1 MRLGWDRIFTSSPVQ
16 DKEKF
21 LERLQEILY
30 GRTPDYLWV
39 DNASSQYRSW
49 RIQKLYLTGERL
61 ERDTAF
67 TYGGWT
73 LVVHKGSRIQKQEN
87 GRMLKGGFSFRRE
100 ESSFSG
106 TSLLLDER
114 GRFLFEITMPR
125 EAGLLAEIRYFTR
138 GWDIFLRR
146 WAELEVRGEVF
157 RLPFGAALK
166 VCFSPLCQEETL
178 FQMKEALEVKSHF
191 MSVYGDAL
199 MLKLPEGFPLVLQRA
214 SESDG
219 GCYLAPGGRA
229 YGHGVKK
236 LKLGLSGTEY
246 AGLSE
251 GAALCFVPGEP
262 AWYGAGQMDGRGQ
275 AAYLALPEGE
285 YYSQSSE
292 APFFSEKEGGGYR
305 YCELPAF
312 TLSEE
317 SSLSVFP
324 FSGCRSFIGAARFIE
339 QNCLASI
346 RREAVQEGGGDFP
359 TNHERTKEGLDSRK
373 GAKED
378 EGEGRLLVS
387 RSGMAIW
394 LESERVKWIS
404 LASVGRP
411 LPDLAFT
418 YPRRRMM
425 AAVLSDGL
433 FLVLTGARQI
443 AGLAGTPYSVTGES
457 LKRAEK
463 SGYPYVKQLEE
474 LEGTTYLTSE
484 ELCRA
489 VRERTKEQEVS
500 EILLDACDHFTVE
513 LDGWT
518 FRMGERSWGEKDCIS
533 LLKMSS
539 SASILELMEKPLRF
553 SLTLD
558 ASQTALARRAVLR
571 AKERAEELKDAELLR
586 ILTDSKWQGFLCLH
600 GPVDVSNLPPELAF
614 LAGGLKQ
621 GRMRSLYAACSVSGT
636 WQALIDYQDTDH
648 QYYQDAR
655 EFGFKVLALGV
666 TLENGRTKNFSA
678 STELLINRI
687 FGGRTEAG
695 ENSQTG
701 NNVVFDGYYQ
711 RQEGGGHYVFRLR
724 RGQDYWVSGCALCR
738 LLVKEGA
745 LQANGQKGSF
755 VLSGDMAFGGMGKMD
770 LYSYDRI
777 GYQGLAV
784 DMDMR
789 DGENYFTVNMDSLQ
803 FDLSEAS
810 VRENSFAQCFPIRP
824 VRIAYVIGRTPV
836 QAGFAPLKVSREAS
850 GIEEEWYGIFWRLA
864 LGNMGSLADE
874 SALALE
880 LLTAWKPCP
889 NEEVRGADGSISEGE
904 LKYFTGIR
912 LLANGNAVGWEIP
925 LEGVLTLGFE
935 GIELKS
941 RKREETGRLDYYFRF
956 RNFALRFL
964 GLRFPHTNNDMYL
977 ISDENQTLGWYGSF
991 GEGE

>member
-16 DKEKF
+16 DKGKF
-21 LERLQEILY
+21 LEQLQELLY

-39 DNASSQYRSW
+39 DNDSSQYRSW

-67 TYGGWT
+67 SYGGWT

-87 GRMLKGGFSFRRE
+87 GRMLQGGFSFRKE

-114 GRFLFEITMPR
+114 GRFLFEITMQG
-125 EAGLLAEIRYFTR
+125 EIGLLTEIRYFTR

-146 WAELEVRGEVF
+146 WGELEVRGEVF
-157 RLPFGAALK
+157 SLPSGAALRA
-166 VCFSPLCQEETL
+166 CFSPLRQEETL

-191 MSVYGDAL
+191 MSIYGDAL
-199 MLKLPEGFPLVLQRA
+199 MIKLPEGFPLVLQRA
-214 SESDG
+214 LEPDG
-219 GCYLAPGGRA
+219 RCYLAPGGMA
-229 YGHGVKK
+229 YGYGVKK

-246 AGLSE
+246 AGFTE
-251 GAALCFVPGEP
+251 GAALCFVPGGS

-275 AAYLALPEGE
+275 AAYLAMPEGE

-292 APFFSEKEGGGYR
+292 APFFREINGGGYK

-317 SSLSVFP
+317 RSLSVFP
-324 FSGCRSFIGAARFIE
+324 FSGCKAFIEAARFIE
-339 QNCLASI
+339 QNCLASV
-346 RREAVQEGGGDFP
+346 RREAVQEDGGDLAP
-359 TNHERTKEGLDSRK
+359 NHKRTEKSLDRK
-373 GAKED
+373 KAEEED
-378 EGEGRLLVS
+378 GQLLIN
-387 RSGMAIW
+387 RSGMAVW
-394 LESERVKWIS
+394 LVSGTVRWIS
-404 LASVGRP
+404 FASAGRP

-418 YPRRRMM
+418 LPQRRLM
-425 AAVLSDGL
+425 AAVQANDLCL
-433 FLVLTGARQI
+433 ALTSAKQI
-443 AGLAGTPYSVTGES
+443 AGLAGTPYSVTEEN

-474 LEGTTYLTSE
+474 LAGITYLTSE

-489 VRERTKEQEVS
+489 VRERTKERNVS

-539 SASILELMEKPLRF
+539 SASILELMENPLRF
-553 SLTLD
+553 GLTLD
-558 ASQTALARRAVLR
+558 AGQITMARRAVIS
-571 AKERAEELKDAELLR
+571 AKDRAEELKDAELLG
-586 ILTDSKWQGFLCLH
+586 ILTDSRWQGFLCLH
-600 GPVDVSNLPPELAF
+600 APMDVNNLPPELAF
-614 LAGGLKQ
+614 LAGGLKEE
-621 GRMRSLYAACSVSGT
+621 RMRSLYAACSASGT
-636 WQALIDYQDTDH
+636 WQALIDYQDTGH

-655 EFGFKVLALGV
+655 EFGFKVLALEV
-666 TLENGRTKNFSA
+666 TLENGKTKHFSA
-678 STELLINRI
+678 SAELLMNRI
-687 FGGRTEAG
+687 FGGRMEAG

-711 RQEGGGHYVFRLR
+711 RQESGGHYVFKLR
-724 RGQDYWVSGCALCR
+724 QEQDYCVSGCALCR
-738 LLVKEGA
+738 LLVNEGA
-745 LQANGQKGSF
+745 LQANGQNGSF
-755 VLSGDMAFGGMGKMD
+755 VLSGDMAFDGMGKMD

-810 VRENSFAQCFPIRP
+810 VRENSFAQCFPVKP
-824 VRIAYVIGRTPV
+824 VRIAYVIGRTPM
-836 QAGFAPLKVSREAS
+836 QAGFAPLKVTREAG
-850 GIEEEWYGIFWRLA
+850 GIEDEWYGIFWRLA
-864 LGNMGSLADE
+864 LGNMGSLADKT
-874 SALALE
+874 SLALE

-889 NEEVRGADGSISEGE
+889 KDEVREADGSISCGE

-912 LLANGNAVGWEIP
+912 LLANGKAVGWEIP
-925 LEGVLTLGFE
+925 LEGVLTLCFE

-941 RKREETGRLDYYFRF
+941 REREETGRLEYYFRF

-964 GLRFPHTNNDMYL
+964 GLRFPQTNNDMYL
-977 ISDENQTLGWYGSF
+977 ISDEKQTLGWYGSF
-991 GEGE
+991 CEGE